1 MNLSHPTRS
10 GHPCRW
16 LPAFIAFTAITL
28 FAGCSGRA
36 SPPEAAEVPP
46 CCRPTP
52 PSKPV
57 SDRSL
62 YQLESVWTSDAGK
75 TIRLGHLQ
83 GRRQVVALFFSHCEY
98 ACPILV
104 NDLQRIES
112 ALSPAAREK
121 VDFLLVSIDPA
132 RDTPARLRE
141 FRTEK
146 HLGTN
151 HWTLLTGRED
161 DVRELAAILGVNYQR
176 DARGQYAHS
185 NLITLLSPGG
195 EILTQLKGLNQP
207 VDDFVRQLS
216 DLPNTPAGSPP

>member
-1 MNLSHPTRS
+1 MNHPFATHFRRLHRSLHTLAALAVLSLFTGCNPS
-10 GHPCRW
+10 G
-16 LPAFIAFTAITL
+16 
-28 FAGCSGRA
+28 
-36 SPPEAAEVPP
+36 SPNALSEVPP

-52 PSKPV
+52 PSQPV
-57 SDRSL
+57 SDRSI

-75 TIRLGHLQ
+75 EIRLGHLQ
-83 GRRQVVALFFSHCEY
+83 GRPQVVALFFSQCEY

-112 ALSPAAREK
+112 ALSPAAREQ
-121 VDFLLVSIDPA
+121 VDFLLVSIDPT
-132 RDTPARLRE
+132 RDTPTRLRE
-141 FRTEK
+141 FRSEK

-185 NLITLLSPGG
+185 NLITLLSSGG
-195 EILTQLKGLNQP
+195 EILTQLKGLNQST
-207 VDDFVRQLS
+207 DDLVRLIS
-216 DLPNTPAGSPP
+216 DLPNTPSGSQP